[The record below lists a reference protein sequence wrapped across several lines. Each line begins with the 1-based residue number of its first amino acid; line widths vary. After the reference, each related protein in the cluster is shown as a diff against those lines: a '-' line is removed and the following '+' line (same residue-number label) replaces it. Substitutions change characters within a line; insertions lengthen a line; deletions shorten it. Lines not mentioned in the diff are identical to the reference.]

1 MLPKKKEST
10 PMIGERLRDL
20 RIQKGLT
27 QQQLADQ
34 LHLAKHNISAYER
47 NFNEP
52 PDAIKIA
59 IALYFDVSVD
69 YLLGLT
75 ELPNAYETPNSR
87 RPVHKKLPGAAKELV
102 NCVASLMALAEEAN
116 PPYVT
121 HRIDRTAK
129 RILSE
134 QKPDSSKLP
143 PQKDS

>member
-1 MLPKKKEST
+1 MLPQKKESVH
-10 PMIGERLRDL
+10 MIGQRLRDL

-27 QQQLADQ
+27 QQQLADL

-75 ELPNAYETPNSR
+75 DHPNAYETPDSR
-87 RPVHKKLPGAAKELV
+87 RPVHQKLPGAAKELIH
-102 NCVASLMALAEEAN
+102 CVASLMALAEEAN
-116 PPYVT
+116 PPYVSR
-121 HRIDRTAK
+121 RIDRTAT
-129 RILSE
+129 RILTDS
-134 QKPDSSKLP
+134 KPESPEPLP
-143 PQKDS
+143 PKDS